1 MSDGGAPYYFAIMA
15 TSIMISFL
23 AINDDYLGGVLSNKF
38 LVYLGEISY
47 SFYMIH
53 WFCLKFV

>member
-53 WFCLKFV
+53 